1 MKVQRRGR
9 LCHPHVVCD
18 DTREIW
24 TNTQRGRQM
33 NRVEGSQR
41 CRLEAGGQVVQRIVE
56 AYQGH
61 RCDNL
66 SRAWDRTRIGKACDS
81 HRLDADELACDEPLF
96 VGEPA
101 QERTRLRFFDDGLD
115 ES

>member
-9 LCHPHVVCD
+9 LCHTHVVRD

-24 TNTQRGRQM
+24 TNRQRGRQM
-33 NRVEGSQR
+33 NGVEGSQR

-56 AYQGH
+56 AYQRD
-61 RCDNL
+61 RCDNV
-66 SRAWDRTRIGKACDS
+66 SRACDRTQIGKAYCS
-81 HRLDADELACDEPLF
+81 HRLDADELARDEPLF

-101 QERTRLRFFDDGLD
+101 QEHTGLRFFEDGLD